1 MFRGKK
7 LLFYQNLK
15 ILILSNIQ
23 NITGFGSGKMMR
35 IRMEQ
40 TWFDG
45 LFYAPSI
52 FTVHIVCSF
61 LRIEL
66 LHMFCTVECKCL
78 YFSELF
84 VFADAFYV
92 CWEKVVFTS
101 VQCT

>member
-1 MFRGKK
+1 MFREKK

-45 LFYAPSI
+45 LFYAQSI
-52 FTVHIVCSF
+52 FTVLFAH
-61 LRIEL
+61 
-66 LHMFCTVECKCL
+66 
-78 YFSELF
+78 FSELNS
-84 VFADAFYV
+84 
-92 CWEKVVFTS
+92 CICT
-101 VQCT
+101 VQ